1 MDVDTDLWMSRSFDY
16 FHYLF
21 NSPTSSDANVVRC
34 KEGNLVREL
43 MRVLLK
49 AFLAISLVLAVCVTK
64 ADELNASNG
73 WFVDERNGKEV
84 RLLHPSCF
92 VTEWMSSDN
101 FEEYE
106 EVFNIQREDFRLF
119 PGVFFGREI
128 TNYHPIKPSWN
139 KNRFISHET
148 ISLIQSVE
156 ACAPESFEYS
166 VADDESIHTNV
177 KTDFGKFEQKYRVL
191 DSIDVKECSGLA
203 PNISSA
209 CLQAFRVR
217 IGEYSGGS
225 MGWDFRQGIY
235 GLFDIEGM
243 GLSVVPLKYYP
254 TN

>member
-1 MDVDTDLWMSRSFDY
+1 MSRSFDY

-21 NSPTSSDANVVRC
+21 NSSARLNVNVVRC
-34 KEGNLVREL
+34 KERNLVRAL
-43 MRVLLK
+43 MRILLK

-64 ADELNASNG
+64 ADELNVSNG

-106 EVFNIQREDFRLF
+106 EVFNIQREDFRQF
-119 PGVFFGREI
+119 PGMSFGREI
-128 TNYHPIKPSWN
+128 TIYHPIKPSWN
-139 KNRFISHET
+139 RGSFQSHET
-148 ISLIQSVE
+148 ISLIQSVK
-156 ACAPESFEYS
+156 ACVPDSFEYS
-166 VADDESIHTNV
+166 GLDDGTIYTNV
-177 KTDFGKFEQKYRVL
+177 KTDFGKLEQKYRVL
-191 DSIDVKECSGLA
+191 DPIDVRECSSLA
-203 PNISSA
+203 PNIGSA
-209 CLQAFRVR
+209 CLQAFKVK

-254 TN
+254 SD